1 MKLASVLEAVT
12 VYARG
17 AVCERAVT
25 VPAGAG
31 PRLTIAGLPLS
42 LRAGSLRAR
51 TRGDGPTVLELRPG
65 FDVALKEQLDAGA
78 EQQALEA
85 AEAEHAR
92 LSLAAARVQKEL
104 EDLAALGP
112 SYREPKEGDPPREAP
127 VDATLAL
134 AGFIGEALPPLQ
146 AERRA
151 LQEKLSDAANE
162 LQLRRRRLAEASS
175 AANRGPVQVDR
186 TAEITLSAVPQAPL
200 TLVVEYQVPG
210 ARWAPA
216 YELKLGAGLAG
227 GLLSMRAAVAQ
238 HTGEDWTGVRLA
250 LSTADLD
257 RRIEKPVLRSI
268 RIGRSQPP
276 APRSGWREAPEGLDA
291 LFADFDAL
299 GRPRP
304 PVAQTIAPAKGGK
317 KSRAERKAAAAPLP
331 TPEVAVN
338 ELSRLAMAESAAEP
352 MDAMSRMDDG
362 AAPELAPPAP
372 PPPPRAAPTG
382 AFRPMAPPAVSM
394 AAAPAKMAPRLQ
406 RARSGFFGGAMK
418 DEAPAEEELSLEL
431 GGDAPSG
438 GGGAFAAAPP
448 PEPELTV
455 DEALLDY
462 DLLRMPGPLEP
473 HRGRLQPGSIVAL
486 QAVALHVQ
494 LDVLMAVITTSESAA
509 RAIDRLALPPHAR
522 PPRDTAGSFDYR
534 YLCSTPAD
542 VPSAAAWRVIPV
554 ATADVAI
561 AAEYQCVPSVEP
573 KVYRTVSLKNRSE
586 HALLS
591 GPVDVF
597 VGGGFLL
604 TAQLPTLPPQGDGE
618 TLGLGVEEAIKVA
631 RNTSYRETTGGLLG
645 GSTVLPHE
653 VTIDV
658 ENRTGRPAQIEVR
671 ERVPITDDDDV
682 KIEEVKVEPMWRKDE
697 AVRDG
702 RVVRGA
708 RSWRITVAPGEKKSL
723 FAEFHVRIPSSR
735 MLQGGNRRV

>member
-1 MKLASVLEAVT
+1 MKLASALEAVT

-31 PRLTIAGLPLS
+31 PKITVTGLPLS
-42 LRAGSLRAR
+42 LKPGSLRAR
-51 TRGDGPTVLELRPG
+51 TRGEGPTVLELRPG
-65 FDVALKEQLDAGA
+65 FDVALGEAIDAGA

-104 EDLAALGP
+104 DDVAALAP
-112 SYREPKEGDPPREAP
+112 RYRDPKEGDPPREAP

-134 AGFIGEALPPLQ
+134 AGFIAEALPPLQ

-151 LQEKLSDAANE
+151 LEEKLKDASNE

-186 TAEITLSAVPQAPL
+186 TAEITLSAAPQAPL
-200 TLVVEYQVPG
+200 ALVVEYQVPG

-216 YELKLGAGLAG
+216 YELKLGAGLSG
-227 GLLSMRAAVAQ
+227 GLLALRAAVAQ
-238 HTGEDWTGVRLA
+238 CTGEDWSGVRLS

-257 RRIEKPVLRSI
+257 RRIEKPLLRSL
-268 RIGRSQPP
+268 RIGRSQPA
-276 APRSGWREAPEGLDA
+276 APRSGWRDAPAGLDA

-299 GRPRP
+299 GRPRLP
-304 PVAQTIAPAKGGK
+304 PAPAIPPALKGGK
-317 KSRAERKAAAAPLP
+317 KSRAERKAAAAPAP
-331 TPEVAVN
+331 TPEVLVN
-338 ELSRLAMAESAAEP
+338 AERARQLLPQAAAEP
-352 MDAMSRMDDG
+352 MDEEAG
-362 AAPELAPPAP
+362 AVDELAPPAP
-372 PPPPRAAPTG
+372 PPPRAPTG
-382 AFRPMAPPAVSM
+382 AFRPMAPPSMSM
-394 AAAPAKMAPRLQ
+394 AAPMPAPARMAPKMA
-406 RARSGFFGGAMK
+406 RARGFSFGGGARE
-418 DEAPAEEELSLEL
+418 EALEVDSSVELAA
-431 GGDAPSG
+431 GAAPG
-438 GGGAFAAAPP
+438 GGGAWDAPAPP

-462 DLLRMPGPLEP
+462 DLLRMPGPLEAR
-473 HRGRLQPGSIVAL
+473 RGRLQPGSIVAF
-486 QAVALHVQ
+486 QAVSLHVQ
-494 LDVLMAVITTSESAA
+494 LDVLMAVITTHETAA
-509 RAIDRLALPPHAR
+509 HAVDRLVLPPHAR
-522 PPRDTAGSFDYR
+522 PPRDAAGSFDYR
-534 YLCSTPAD
+534 YVCSAPAD
-542 VPSAAAWRVIPV
+542 VPSVAAWRVVPV

-586 HALLS
+586 YALLS

-604 TAQLPTLPPQGDGE
+604 TAQLPTLAPQGDAE

-631 RNTSYRETTGGLLG
+631 RNTAFRETTGGLLG

-658 ENRTGRPAQIEVR
+658 ENRTGRAAQIEVR
-671 ERVPITDDDDV
+671 ERVPVTGDDDV
-682 KIEEVKVEPMWRKDE
+682 KVEEVKVEPMWKKDE
-697 AVRDG
+697 GPRDG

-708 RSWRITVAPGEKKSL
+708 RSWRITVGPGEKKSL